1 MGKSVRKQHPRDRG
15 LVLMTA
21 WVDPALREYAR
32 TRAMEAGMP
41 VSEWI
46 AKAIQRQVS
55 ATALGRFCFP
65 EDATGP
71 PALSTGRGHE

>member
-15 LVLMTA
+15 LVLLTA

-32 TRAMEAGMP
+32 TRATEAGMP

-46 AKAIQRQVS
+46 AQAIQRQVS

-65 EDATGP
+65 EDATG
-71 PALSTGRGHE
+71 RGHE